1 MQIIMFELLQLEFM
15 QRAFIAGIVLAPLL
29 AVLGSFVTLRRMSFF
44 ADGIAHASLLGV
56 AISILAG
63 IAPFGGAL
71 IIGVIF
77 GILIFL
83 LERYTT
89 VTSDAVIGI
98 IFTTGLAL
106 GIVIISMQPGYQ
118 PDLIS
123 FLFGNILAITWS
135 NVWMIVMLSIGI
147 LSVVSLMFKKLT
159 ITSLSEE
166 LAWTSGVS
174 TTYVNLI
181 FYVLLS
187 TAVVLGVKLLGII
200 LVSALIITPSVTAK
214 LVTRSFKSYAT
225 WSVIF
230 SLMAFIGGLFFSYYL
245 DLPSGAT
252 IVLMATSLFVIT
264 MGYSRISKFK

>member
-1 MQIIMFELLQLEFM
+1 MFELLQLEFM

-29 AVLGSFVTLRRMSFF
+29 AVLGSFVTLRKMSFF

-83 LERYTT
+83 LERYTS

-106 GIVIISMQPGYQ
+106 GIVLISLAPGYQ

-123 FLFGNILAITWS
+123 FLFGNILAITWG
-135 NVWMIVMLSIGI
+135 NVWMIISLSIAI
-147 LSVVSLMFKKLT
+147 LSVIFFIFKKLT
-159 ITSLSEE
+159 LTSLSPE

-174 TTYVNLI
+174 TNYINLV
-181 FYVLLS
+181 FYILLS
-187 TAVVLGVKLLGII
+187 IAVVLGVKLLGII
-200 LVSALIITPSVTAK
+200 LVSALVITPSVTAK
-214 LVTRSFKSYAT
+214 LVTGSFSSYVT
-225 WSVIF
+225 WSVVF
-230 SLMAFIGGLFFSYYL
+230 SLLAFIGGLFASYYL
-245 DLPSGAT
+245 DLPSGAS
-252 IVLMATSLFVIT
+252 IVLTATSIFIVTLCA
-264 MGYSRISKFK
+264 SKFLKTS

>member
-1 MQIIMFELLQLEFM
+1 MIELLQLEFM

-29 AVLGSFVTLRRMSFF
+29 AVLGSFVTLRKMSFF

-56 AISILAG
+56 ALSILVG

-71 IIGVIF
+71 IIGVVF

-89 VTSDAVIGI
+89 VKSDAVIGI

-106 GIVIISMQPGYQ
+106 GIILISMQPGYQ

-135 NVWMIVMLSIGI
+135 NVWMIVI
-147 LSVVSLMFKKLT
+147 LSSLILSTVFCLFKKLT
-159 ITSLSEE
+159 LTSLSEE
-166 LAWTSGVS
+166 LAWTSGIS
-174 TTYVNLI
+174 TARVNLL

-187 TAVVLGVKLLGII
+187 VAVVLGVKLLGII
-200 LVSALIITPSVTAK
+200 LVSALIITPAVTAK
-214 LVTRSFKSYAT
+214 MVTRSFHSYVS

-230 SLMAFIGGLFFSYYL
+230 SLMAFVGGLLASYYL
-245 DLPSGAT
+245 DLPSGAS
-252 IVLMATSLFVIT
+252 IVIMATSIFVVT
-264 MGYSRISKFK
+264 LCSSKVLNAK